1 MTVIFSV
8 PPCARSLGSKVACS
22 EVELLYV
29 VLREL
34 PPIRTKE
41 PCAKPVPVTFKVSA
55 LLPAGRLGGETEP
68 PPGCGLL
75 TVNVNATEVEPS
87 GFVTIT

>member
-8 PPCARSLGSKVACS
+8 PPCARSLGSKVACNKL
-22 EVELLYV
+22 ELSKAV
-29 VLREL
+29 TRAL
-34 PPIRTKE
+34 PFTMTTE
-41 PCAKPVPVTFKVSA
+41 PCAKPVPVTFNVRA
-55 LLPAGRLGGETEP
+55 LLPAGRLGGVTVP

-75 TVNVNATEVEPS
+75 TVNVSATEVRPL